1 MMRTRLPVAGL
12 LAIGLSAANAQSQQP
27 PFLPDGTLL
36 QVSAQAEVRRKPD
49 VARLSAGVV
58 TQAPEAQA
66 AMQANA
72 QRMQSVVAAIRQA
85 GIADKDIRTTGV
97 HLQPQ
102 YAYGENRAPQ
112 LTGYQVSNSV
122 QVTVRDLERIG
133 PTLDALVAQG
143 ANQVNGPDFGIE
155 DEDAVRDL
163 ARAEA
168 VQKARRRA
176 QVYAEAAGMGVRR
189 IVAITE
195 SGGYSP
201 PTPYPR
207 MAMAQ
212 SESADTP
219 VEPGENVVSAS
230 IEVWFELR

>member
-1 MMRTRLPVAGL
+1 MRTNLPVAGL
-12 LAIGLSAANAQSQQP
+12 LAIGLSSAHAQSQQP
-27 PFLPDGTLL
+27 PFLPEGTLL

-49 VARLSAGVV
+49 LARISAGVI
-58 TQAPEAQA
+58 TQATEAQA
-66 AMQANA
+66 AMAANA
-72 QRMQSVVAAIRQA
+72 ERMQRVVAAIRQA

-112 LTGYQVSNSV
+112 LTGYQVSNTV
-122 QVTVRDLERIG
+122 HVTVREMERIG

-155 DEDAVRDL
+155 DEDAVRDQ
-163 ARAEA
+163 ARTEA

-176 QVYAEAAGMGVRR
+176 QIYAEAAGLAVRR

-195 SGGYSP
+195 SGGYAP

-207 MAMAQ
+207 MAMAKL
-212 SESADTP
+212 ESADTP
-219 VEPGENVVSAS
+219 VEPGENVVGAS